1 MSDTAIRTLDDLP
14 PLAKGAHAPDSGRA
28 CMMEAAAYIAGEP
41 WSDHP
46 ACVCPVIA
54 AFARKMNDAV
64 PDDMRDALLRPL
76 VQLTVG
82 TRASSAVERRRA
94 YIAADF
100 AVRQVAPA
108 ALRAAGLH
116 AKAGELA
123 ALPAVTSK
131 KTAAAANAAAAN
143 VANAARAAYAAA
155 NAAYAAANA
164 ANAAADAADA
174 ANAANAAAA
183 NVANAARAA
192 YAAAN
197 AAADAADAANA
208 ANAAGIWGEA
218 ADCIRRMCEEK

>member
-41 WSDHP
+41 WSDRP

-131 KTAAAANAAAAN
+131 KTAAAANVAAANVAAAARAAAANVANAARADAANAAYAARAAAAN
-143 VANAARAAYAAA
+143 VANAARAAADAA
-155 NAAYAAANA
+155 NAAYAA
-164 ANAAADAADA
+164 
-174 ANAANAAAA
+174 
-183 NVANAARAA
+183 R
-192 YAAAN
+192 
-197 AAADAADAANA
+197 
-208 ANAAGIWGEA
+208 AAGIWGEA